1 MWRLPVYM
9 NKHWNIKK
17 IGTPLIKVYLIHV
30 VVDDYDEPLALSLWP
45 NLSGFL
51 VRMVFGVPKCLDS
64 VAIESANPLTYLLMM
79 YCTNDMSTNIW
90 TSVDRKR
97 DRQKY
102 IKMWTNYDA
111 RLKFGIYPFLLESP
125 EPYVQQIFVLW
136 KIRSSPKYIFL
147 CTLTHFYRSLSK
159 NVVWGLEVF
168 FNRLEKIASH

>member
-1 MWRLPVYM
+1 MYILLNYTKHCFMWRLPVYM

-51 VRMVFGVPKCLDS
+51 WEWCSVSQSASILKLLSRRILSLSWWWYIVP
-64 VAIESANPLTYLLMM
+64 MM
-79 YCTNDMSTNIW
+79 WVQNIW

-102 IKMWTNYDA
+102 ILGCGQITMLDSNLGFTPFYLRALNHMCNKY
-111 RLKFGIYPFLLESP
+111 LFCGKFGHHQNISSFVHSP
-125 EPYVQQIFVLW
+125 IL
-136 KIRSSPKYIFL
+136 
-147 CTLTHFYRSLSK
+147 
-159 NVVWGLEVF
+159 
-168 FNRLEKIASH
+168 